1 MKNKLFIIP
10 LLSLVTLTACG
21 DTMSFKP
28 KLPKYYY
35 GTLRILKSKSETT
48 TYYSISSVITPIDDK
63 QYDAVYTCCV
73 NVKNIGTQ
81 LESRTKTEALYVWS
95 KQSKAYRS
103 YYYDY
108 SVATWKY
115 SIDTNSIDDVFVN
128 QALKS
133 KQYHPNKN
141 DVTKSDGYFTFQLV
155 KDGKTTDIK
164 VSNDEYQLC
173 MYEKTGGFNP
183 PKTLNISYGET
194 DYPIPYT
201 DYMEI

>member
-1 MKNKLFIIP
+1 MRNTLFIIP
-10 LLSLVTLTACG
+10 LLSFVTLTACG
-21 DTMSFKP
+21 DTISFKP

-35 GTLRILKSKSETT
+35 GTLSILNSKSETT
-48 TYYSISSVITPIDDK
+48 TYYSISSVITPIDGK

-103 YYYDY
+103 YYYDS

-115 SIDTNSIDDVFVN
+115 SIDTNSIDDEFVN

-133 KQYHPNKN
+133 KQYHPTKN
-141 DVTKSDGYFTFQLV
+141 NVTETDEYFTFQLV

-164 VSNDEYQLC
+164 VSNDKYQLC
-173 MYEKTGGFNP
+173 MYESTGGFNS
-183 PKTLNISYGET
+183 PKRLNISYGET
-194 DYPIPYT
+194 DYGIPNT
-201 DYMEI
+201 NYMEI